1 MSSLLHAKPLGGA
14 ASGHQGVHVTVATVS
29 DADAS
34 QAVAAGARK
43 HGAKIYQKAE
53 VTKLDLQSDGSWEVH
68 TAEGS
73 IRAKRVVNATGKDAT
88 TI

>member
-1 MSSLLHAKPLGGA
+1 MAGFHTPYDGHVDPYSLC
-14 ASGHQGVHVTVATVS
+14 
-29 DADAS
+29 

-43 HGAKIYQKAE
+43 HGAKIFQKAE